1 MKPKK
6 RKKFNRKWYLPVAV
20 VTVLLV
26 VGAISIVASSGKTKE
41 ENSETN
47 IEARSVKSLIDEVKA
62 ANLILAGKVMPNNS
76 NKIKIDPER
85 GTVKDILV
93 NEGDVVEKGQP
104 LFTYQ
109 TDQQRKVEE
118 AEMDVE
124 IKVRAVEQ
132 ARVTANQK
140 WTAHNQKVAEL
151 GKARQDYAK
160 EKSEELQSTIKA
172 LEGEITG
179 LHAEAI
185 AGDNEVKNAET
196 ELRKAQLLHESEKER
211 LNEDTVTA
219 DHPGRIKSLN
229 RDLINQSKERQ
240 KEENFME
247 ILDDSNLYVDGQ
259 VTEFDREKVAVD
271 QRVEIMD
278 RKDQANTWQGN
289 IVQVA
294 NLTNDA
300 KQEDQ
305 KEENPNLSKF
315 PYKVKIDP
323 KEEMPL
329 IGSNVYVNVLP
340 KDFVS
345 GKVIINQRYLMEKDG
360 KYYVWKVENGR
371 IKEHEVKVNPMDN
384 ELAEI
389 VEGLTVEDQLA
400 LPQTGMVEGMEV
412 GASVDA

>member
-6 RKKFNRKWYLPVAV
+6 RKKLNRKWYFSLLVI
-20 VTVLLV
+20 TVLLAA
-26 VGAISIVASSGKTKE
+26 GAISIVVSSGKTKE

-85 GTVKDILV
+85 GTVKEILV

-109 TDQQRKVEE
+109 TDQQTKVAL
-118 AEMDVE
+118 AEME
-124 IKVRAVEQ
+124 IETKARAVELV
-132 ARVTANQK
+132 RTTTSQK

-160 EKSEELQSTIKA
+160 EKSEELQSKIKA

-185 AGDNEVKNAET
+185 AGDNDVKNAET
-196 ELRKAQLLHESEKER
+196 ELRRTQLLHQNEKER

-219 DHPGRIKSLN
+219 DHSGRIKSLN
-229 RDLINQSKERQ
+229 RDLVNQSKERQ

-278 RKDQANTWQGN
+278 RKDQENTWQGN

-294 NLTNDA
+294 NLTSDA
-300 KQEDQ
+300 KKEDK

-329 IGSNVYVNVLP
+329 IGSNVYVNILP
-340 KDFVS
+340 QGFVP
-345 GKVIINQRYLMEKDG
+345 GKVIINQSYLMEKDE
-360 KYYVWKVENGR
+360 KYYVWTVENNR
-371 IKEHEVKVNPMDN
+371 IKEHEVKVNLMDD

>member
-6 RKKFNRKWYLPVAV
+6 RKKFNRKWYFPVAV
-20 VTVLLV
+20 ITVLLV

-109 TDQQRKVEE
+109 TDQQRKVVE

-196 ELRKAQLLHESEKER
+196 ELRRAQLLQENEKER

-219 DHPGRIKSLN
+219 DHSGRIKSLN

-259 VTEFDREKVAVD
+259 VTEFDREKIAVD

-278 RKDQANTWQGN
+278 RKDQEKIWQGT

-294 NLTNDA
+294 NLTSDA
-300 KQEDQ
+300 KQDDQ

-340 KDFVS
+340 QGFVP
-345 GKVIINQRYLMEKDG
+345 GKVIINQSYLMEKDE
-360 KYYVWKVENGR
+360 KYYVWKVENNR
-371 IKEHEVKVNPMDN
+371 IKEHEVKVNLMDD

-412 GASVDA
+412 GTSVDA

>member
-6 RKKFNRKWYLPVAV
+6 RKKFNRKWYFSLLVI
-20 VTVLLV
+20 TVLLAA
-26 VGAISIVASSGKTKE
+26 GAISIVATIGKTKE
-41 ENSETN
+41 SSSTTT

-62 ANLILAGKVMPNNS
+62 ANLILAGKVSANNS

-85 GTVKDILV
+85 GSVKEILV

-109 TDQQRKVEE
+109 TDQQRKVVE

-140 WTAHNQKVAEL
+140 WTAHNQKVEEL

-179 LHAEAI
+179 LNADAI

-196 ELRKAQLLHESEKER
+196 ELRRAQLLQENEKER
-211 LNEDTVTA
+211 LKEDTVTA
-219 DHPGRIKSLN
+219 DHSGRIKSLN
-229 RDLINQSKERQ
+229 HDLVNQSKERQ

-247 ILDDSNLYVDGQ
+247 ILDDSSLYVDGQ
-259 VTEFDREKVAVD
+259 VTEFDREKVAVN
-271 QRVEIMD
+271 QRLEIMD
-278 RKDQANTWQGN
+278 RKDQGNTWQGS

-294 NLTNDA
+294 NLTSDT
-300 KQEDQ
+300 KQDDQ

-315 PYKVKIDP
+315 PYKVKIDQ

-340 KDFVS
+340 QGFVP

-360 KYYVWKVENGR
+360 KYYVWKVENDR

-389 VEGLTVEDQLA
+389 VEGLTFEDQLV

>member
-1 MKPKK
+1 M
-6 RKKFNRKWYLPVAV
+6 PVAV

-109 TDQQRKVEE
+109 TDQQRKVVE

-240 KEENFME
+240 KKKTLWRSLM
-247 ILDDSNLYVDGQ
+247 IRTYTLMAKSPSL
-259 VTEFDREKVAVD
+259 
-271 QRVEIMD
+271 
-278 RKDQANTWQGN
+278 
-289 IVQVA
+289 IV
-294 NLTNDA
+294 
-300 KQEDQ
+300 K
-305 KEENPNLSKF
+305 KSLS
-315 PYKVKIDP
+315 IS
-323 KEEMPL
+323 E
-329 IGSNVYVNVLP
+329 
-340 KDFVS
+340 
-345 GKVIINQRYLMEKDG
+345 
-360 KYYVWKVENGR
+360 
-371 IKEHEVKVNPMDN
+371 
-384 ELAEI
+384 
-389 VEGLTVEDQLA
+389 
-400 LPQTGMVEGMEV
+400 
-412 GASVDA
+412 

>member
-6 RKKFNRKWYLPVAV
+6 IKKFNRKWYYLVAV
-20 VTVLLV
+20 ITVLLV
-26 VGAISIVASSGKTKE
+26 VGAISIVVSSGKTKE
-41 ENSETN
+41 ENAGTN

-109 TDQQRKVEE
+109 TDQQRKVVE

-172 LEGEITG
+172 LEGEITS

-185 AGDNEVKNAET
+185 AGDNEVKNIET
-196 ELRKAQLLHESEKER
+196 DLRKAQLLHENEKER

-219 DHPGRIKSLN
+219 DNSGRIKSLN
-229 RDLINQSKERQ
+229 RDLVNQSKERQ

-278 RKDQANTWQGN
+278 RKDQENTWQGT

-294 NLTNDA
+294 NLTSDA
-300 KQEDQ
+300 KQDDQ
-305 KEENPNLSKF
+305 KEDNPNLSKF

-360 KYYVWKVENGR
+360 KYYVWKVENDR

>member
-62 ANLILAGKVMPNNS
+62 ATLILAGKVMPNNS

-109 TDQQRKVEE
+109 TDQQRKVVE

-185 AGDNEVKNAET
+185 AGDNEVKNADFMLDVLMQNPQMLE
-196 ELRKAQLLHESEKER
+196 
-211 LNEDTVTA
+211 
-219 DHPGRIKSLN
+219 RIKAEMAKKAPAQKPAGATVVS
-229 RDLINQSKERQ
+229 SAGTGSVTTPAKGKENTP
-240 KEENFME
+240 KSFDE
-247 ILDDSNLYVDGQ
+247 IGLSFQNLFKG
-259 VTEFDREKVAVD
+259 
-271 QRVEIMD
+271 
-278 RKDQANTWQGN
+278 G
-289 IVQVA
+289 
-294 NLTNDA
+294 
-300 KQEDQ
+300 
-305 KEENPNLSKF
+305 
-315 PYKVKIDP
+315 
-323 KEEMPL
+323 
-329 IGSNVYVNVLP
+329 
-340 KDFVS
+340 
-345 GKVIINQRYLMEKDG
+345 
-360 KYYVWKVENGR
+360 
-371 IKEHEVKVNPMDN
+371 
-384 ELAEI
+384 
-389 VEGLTVEDQLA
+389 
-400 LPQTGMVEGMEV
+400 
-412 GASVDA
+412 

>member
-6 RKKFNRKWYLPVAV
+6 RKKLNRKWYFSLLVI
-20 VTVLLV
+20 TVLLAA
-26 VGAISIVASSGKTKE
+26 GAISIVVSSGKTKE

-85 GTVKDILV
+85 GTVKEILV

-109 TDQQRKVEE
+109 TDQQTKVAL
-118 AEMDVE
+118 AEME
-124 IKVRAVEQ
+124 IETKARAVEL
-132 ARVTANQK
+132 ARTNTSQK

-160 EKSEELQSTIKA
+160 EKSEELQSKIKA

-196 ELRKAQLLHESEKER
+196 ELRRTQLLHQDEKER

-219 DHPGRIKSLN
+219 DHSGRIKSLN
-229 RDLINQSKERQ
+229 RDLVNQSKERQ

-278 RKDQANTWQGN
+278 RKDQENTWQGN

-294 NLTNDA
+294 NLTSDA
-300 KQEDQ
+300 KKEDK

-329 IGSNVYVNVLP
+329 IGSNVYVNILP
-340 KDFVS
+340 QGFVP
-345 GKVIINQRYLMEKDG
+345 GKVIINQSYLMEKDE
-360 KYYVWKVENGR
+360 KYYVWTVENNR
-371 IKEHEVKVNPMDN
+371 IKEHEVKVNLMDD

>member
-6 RKKFNRKWYLPVAV
+6 RKKFNRKWYLPVGV
-20 VTVLLV
+20 ITVLLV

-47 IEARSVKSLIDEVKA
+47 IEAQSVKSLVDEVKA

-109 TDQQRKVEE
+109 TDQQRKVVE

-151 GKARQDYAK
+151 GKAKQDYAK

-179 LHAEAI
+179 LNADAI

-196 ELRKAQLLHESEKER
+196 ELRRAQLLHQNEKER
-211 LNEDTVTA
+211 LNEDTVIA
-219 DHPGRIKSLN
+219 DNSGRIKSLN
-229 RDLINQSKERQ
+229 RDLVNQSKERQ
-240 KEENFME
+240 KEENFIE

-278 RKDQANTWQGN
+278 RKDQENTWQGT

-294 NLTNDA
+294 NLTSDA
-300 KQEDQ
+300 KQDDQ

-329 IGSNVYVNVLP
+329 IGSNVYVKVLP
-340 KDFVS
+340 KGFVP
-345 GKVIINQRYLMEKDG
+345 GKVIIKQSYLMEKDG
-360 KYYVWKVENGR
+360 KYYVWKVENDR

>member
-6 RKKFNRKWYLPVAV
+6 RKKLNRKWYFSLLVI
-20 VTVLLV
+20 TVLLA
-26 VGAISIVASSGKTKE
+26 VGAISIVVSNGKTKE

-85 GTVKDILV
+85 GTVKEILV

-109 TDQQRKVEE
+109 TDQQTKVAV
-118 AEMDVE
+118 AEMDIEVRA
-124 IKVRAVEQ
+124 RAVEL
-132 ARVTANQK
+132 ARTNTSQK

-160 EKSEELQSTIKA
+160 EKSEELQSKIKA

-196 ELRKAQLLHESEKER
+196 ELRRTQLLHQDEKER

-219 DHPGRIKSLN
+219 DHSGRIKSLN
-229 RDLINQSKERQ
+229 RDLVNQSKERQ

-278 RKDQANTWQGN
+278 RKDQENTWQGN

-294 NLTNDA
+294 NLTSDA
-300 KQEDQ
+300 KKEDK

-329 IGSNVYVNVLP
+329 IGSNVYVNILP
-340 KDFVS
+340 QGFVP
-345 GKVIINQRYLMEKDG
+345 GKVIINQSYLMEKDE
-360 KYYVWKVENGR
+360 KYYVWTVENNR
-371 IKEHEVKVNPMDN
+371 IKEHEVKVNLMDD

>member
-1 MKPKK
+1 MKPRKI
-6 RKKFNRKWYLPVAV
+6 KKFNRKWYYLVAV
-20 VTVLLV
+20 ITVLLV
-26 VGAISIVASSGKTKE
+26 VGAISIVVSSGKTKE
-41 ENSETN
+41 ENAETN

-85 GTVKDILV
+85 GTVKEILV

-109 TDQQRKVEE
+109 TDKQTKVAE
-118 AEMDVE
+118 AEME
-124 IKVRAVEQ
+124 IEVKVRAVEQ

-160 EKSEELQSTIKA
+160 EKSEELQSTIKS
-172 LEGEITG
+172 LEGEIPG
-179 LHAEAI
+179 LNADAI

-196 ELRKAQLLHESEKER
+196 ELRRAQLLHQNEKER

-219 DHPGRIKSLN
+219 DHSGRIKSLN
-229 RDLINQSKERQ
+229 RDLVNQSKERQ

-278 RKDQANTWQGN
+278 RKDQENTWQGT

-294 NLTNDA
+294 NLTSDA
-300 KQEDQ
+300 KQDDQ

-340 KDFVS
+340 QGFVP
-345 GKVIINQRYLMEKDG
+345 GKVIINQRYLMEKDE
-360 KYYVWKVENGR
+360 KYYVWKVENNR
-371 IKEHEVKVNPMDN
+371 IKEHEVKVNLMDD